1 MSYNN
6 TSYDNYSR
14 LNESPITSQ
23 LNRSST
29 PQIVKIRHSG
39 LGEHIVPKDI
49 WIDYMLKLQTQNNV
63 DAYLTR
69 TSPSSYYSYRRTMPQ
84 SPDHYSDLTREF
96 RNITENLNLL
106 SDMYSNRST
115 TRNGASTYTRG
126 ASTYT
131 PSTYTSRNTST
142 YNPPTTRLSRP
153 VDLSRSEQSTSRNTD
168 YDARG
173 DSYYNGI
180 ISGVR
185 ARSQTRNNENIDAS
199 SYSSSP
205 LRTNN
210 GTNTNTNTSNV
221 LGTTNNASQQ
231 TNVVERNFTV
241 TQGQGGENGEQTIY
255 RREFVLPIN
264 VSQGNIDINS
274 LTDILNEVTQD
285 FINETAYNGL
295 TPEVINS
302 ETDIIIHSNCS
313 NSESDSDITDSDEE
327 EDNEDN
333 NSNEECEG
341 FICDECA
348 CKNILEYD
356 DVCSICK
363 EEFKDFDVLR
373 KTKNCNHVFHLVCLD
388 SWLTINKKCP
398 LCRTNIDKNDD
409 EETNNDETNEETNEV
424 VNEEYREL
432 PQRRN
437 NV

>member
-6 TSYDNYSR
+6 TSYGNHSSR
-14 LNESPITSQ
+14 INESSTSGSYI
-23 LNRSST
+23 NRNA
-29 PQIVKIRHSG
+29 PQIVKIRHNG
-39 LGEHIVPKDI
+39 IGEHIIPKDI

-84 SPDHYSDLTREF
+84 PPDYDSDLTREF

-106 SDMYSNRST
+106 SNMYSSGST
-115 TRNGASTYTRG
+115 PTRNSASTYTRG
-126 ASTYT
+126 ASAYT
-131 PSTYTSRNTST
+131 
-142 YNPPTTRLSRP
+142 PPTTRLSRP
-153 VDLSRSEQSTSRNTD
+153 ADLSRNEQSTSYNTD
-168 YDARG
+168 NNSG
-173 DSYYNGI
+173 SDSYYDEI
-180 ISGVR
+180 IRGVR
-185 ARSQTRNNENIDAS
+185 SRSQTRSNENIDTS
-199 SYSSSP
+199 SYTSSP
-205 LRTNN
+205 LRTSN
-210 GTNTNTNTSNV
+210 GNRNETDTNPPTV
-221 LGTTNNASQQ
+221 LGTTNNTPQQ
-231 TNVVERNFTV
+231 TNIVERNFTV
-241 TQGQGGENGEQTIY
+241 TQEQGGENGERTIY

-264 VSQGNIDINS
+264 VSQGNIDVNS

-313 NSESDSDITDSDEE
+313 NSDSDSDITDSDEE

-333 NSNEECEG
+333 NSDEECEG

-348 CKNILEYD
+348 CKNRLEYD

-398 LCRTNIDKNDD
+398 LCRTNINKNDD

-424 VNEEYREL
+424 VNEIPNEEYREL

-437 NV
+437 NVSFNI